1 MIWVLSFRPLHG
13 LAWCLLTAPNCYE
26 NSFCMDLI
34 KRVLTKLA
42 GMTKDPSLQG
52 MLEAPAGMN
61 KRDSRDS
68 SRTSMILLVKGIYV
82 RNTWVP
88 FHVNFSCTNV
98 WYCCVPQPVG
108 VTSTLASG
116 PLCTQLRRRRP
127 RVETN
132 RSPDD
137 RRFEFLLHIIPSSV
151 EPAATV
157 LISRVITNRER
168 PFLPNQNSTQ
178 GK

>member
-1 MIWVLSFRPLHG
+1 
-13 LAWCLLTAPNCYE
+13 
-26 NSFCMDLI
+26 MDLI

-98 WYCCVPQPVG
+98 
-108 VTSTLASG
+108 
-116 PLCTQLRRRRP
+116 
-127 RVETN
+127 
-132 RSPDD
+132 
-137 RRFEFLLHIIPSSV
+137 
-151 EPAATV
+151 
-157 LISRVITNRER
+157 
-168 PFLPNQNSTQ
+168 
-178 GK
+178 